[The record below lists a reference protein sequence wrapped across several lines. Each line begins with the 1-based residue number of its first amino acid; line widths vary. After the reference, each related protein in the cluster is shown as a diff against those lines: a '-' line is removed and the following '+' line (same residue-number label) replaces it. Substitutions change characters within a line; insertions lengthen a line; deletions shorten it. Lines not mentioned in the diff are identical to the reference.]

1 MRTARGIVV
10 GVVVGSSLA
19 IAGPAFA
26 QESPEVTLEYTPAFD
41 PEQFAAS
48 ADPEQIALTD
58 GARVASRGTYMAGL
72 IFHVGGPPLDICVR
86 DTMSGATGC
95 QIEGDLV
102 TTRIRADLTFLY
114 GFGRFD
120 VRAAL
125 PLVLHQS
132 TDFEPATGQESLGS
146 AGVGDPRIG
155 GRYQIA
161 RPGDLAIAADL
172 SFTIPTGG
180 DNFIGDSGLLVDP
193 RVLAD
198 WRKDR
203 IAVGASLGYRFRQK
217 AAKLANLYVNDE
229 LTWSLGGDYQ
239 ISPKKLSAGLALYG
253 RMGLT
258 SPDADPMEM
267 GTIEHALGAEEFPIE
282 ALASAR
288 YFVTDKVA
296 LDFGAGTALTS
307 GYGAA
312 PFRVL
317 AGVQW
322 VNRKEAPLVVDT
334 DGDGITDDDDQ
345 CPHEKEDVDGH
356 EDLDGCPDRD
366 NDGDGIA
373 DAADKC
379 PMDAED
385 LDSFEDEDGCPD
397 NDNDGDGVADA
408 SDKCPTEMEDMDGFQ
423 DDDGCP
429 DADNDG
435 DGIADAN
442 DKCPTEAETTN
453 GFEDED
459 GCPDER
465 PAVVVT
471 TTAIEITDKIFFDLN
486 KSRIKSVSFPILDA
500 VADVL
505 KDNAGLRVR
514 VEGHTDDRGEA
525 KWNAK
530 LSDQRAEAVKKYLI
544 KKGVDA
550 SRLESQGFGFSRP
563 LVPGSDEAARS
574 QNRRVEFVIIERTD
588 GGTPTPEP
596 TPAPEPAPTP

>member
-58 GARVASRGTYMAGL
+58 GARVATRGTYMAGL

-95 QIEGDLV
+95 QVEGDLV
-102 TTRIRADLTFLY
+102 TTRVRADLTFLY

-198 WRKDR
+198 WRKDK

-239 ISPKKLSAGLALYG
+239 IQPKKLSAGLALYG
-253 RMGLT
+253 RLGLT

-267 GTIEHALGAEEFPIE
+267 GTIEHGLGAEEFPIE

-288 YFVTDKVA
+288 YFVTDKIA

-334 DGDGITDDDDQ
+334 DGDGITDDDDK
-345 CPHEKEDVDGH
+345 CPREKEDVDGF
-356 EDLDGCPDRD
+356 EDLDGCPERD

-373 DAADKC
+373 DASDKC

-385 LDSFEDEDGCPD
+385 LDGFEDEDGCPD
-397 NDNDGDGVADA
+397 SDNDGDGVADA
-408 SDKCPTEMEDMDGFQ
+408 NDKCPTEMEDMDGFQ

-442 DKCPTEAETTN
+442 DKCPTEAETMN

-465 PAVVVT
+465 PSIVVT

-486 KSRIKSVSFPILDA
+486 KARIKSVSFPTLDA

-514 VEGHTDDRGEA
+514 VEGHTDDQGEA
-525 KWNAK
+525 RLNAK
-530 LSDQRAEAVKKYLI
+530 LSDQRAAAVKKYLV

-550 SRLESQGFGFSRP
+550 SRLESKGYGFSRP

-588 GGTPTPEP
+588 GGTA
-596 TPAPEPAPTP
+596 PAPEPAPTPATTP